1 MDMSNKIWG
10 VAVGAIMIVL
20 AIVVVNEFVASVDT
34 SGWPTIVQTIVGT
47 FLTMVLGIG
56 GLLLILRGLGIA
68 GGKDDF

>member
-1 MDMSNKIWG
+1 MSSKVWG

-20 AIVVVNEFVASVDT
+20 AIVIVNEFVASVDT

-56 GLLLILRGLGIA
+56 GWV
-68 GGKDDF
+68 